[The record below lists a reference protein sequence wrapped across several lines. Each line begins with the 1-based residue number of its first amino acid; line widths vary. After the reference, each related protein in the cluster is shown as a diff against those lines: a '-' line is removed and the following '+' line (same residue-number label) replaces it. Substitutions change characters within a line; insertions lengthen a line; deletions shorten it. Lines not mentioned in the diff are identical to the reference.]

1 RPGGGAGR
9 GAAPRS
15 PPGAAAAGGASVGA
29 RGAGAGR
36 SVFRGPPGGRGEAGR
51 GRRGGGGGAGE
62 PGRARSGAGRR
73 QCRPRS
79 SGWWKRVRRARIA
92 LLKNQ
97 VMMYSASPTTCR
109 PPPITEFSDG
119 CAVGEN
125 RGKDGCTANTGC
137 TVRVW

>member
-1 RPGGGAGR
+1 GGGGEGGVVGGGGGGGEAVAVAG
-9 GAAPRS
+9 
-15 PPGAAAAGGASVGA
+15 GA
-29 RGAGAGR
+29 RGAG
-36 SVFRGPPGGRGEAGR
+36 GGGA
-51 GRRGGGGGAGE
+51 GGGGGGGGGGGDRAGE
-62 PGRARSGAGRR
+62 AGWARSGAGRR